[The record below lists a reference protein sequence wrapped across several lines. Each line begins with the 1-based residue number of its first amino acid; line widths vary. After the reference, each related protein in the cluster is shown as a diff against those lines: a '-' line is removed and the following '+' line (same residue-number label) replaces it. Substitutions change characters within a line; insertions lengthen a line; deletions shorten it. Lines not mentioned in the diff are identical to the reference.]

1 MSPSKSWPAQ
11 PAVPWPLLSSPM
23 DGTGR
28 QGELPTDL
36 GHSDPL
42 TWAPGQVN
50 NVTYRFCFLCFLFF
64 FSFPS
69 SIHLTALLISD
80 RKYTRYRQSIDLS
93 ASTFLPLCPLSK
105 HLLNFHYISICSV
118 YLSIF
123 FKNHS
128 CIYSTSIV
136 YTYVFCLSSQVPTE
150 SICMK
155 QCFARVRYSINYLAT
170 YLSNHLSTYLSIY
183 LSTYLSI
190 HLSICVLIY
199 LPSLFPYRSLEKNGV
214 SIM

>member
-1 MSPSKSWPAQ
+1 MSPSKSWLAQ
-11 PAVPWPLLSSPM
+11 PAVPWALLSSPM

-28 QGELPTDL
+28 QGVLPTDL

-50 NVTYRFCFLCFLFF
+50 NVTYRFCSLCF

-93 ASTFLPLCPLSK
+93 ASTFLTLCPLFK

-118 YLSIF
+118 YLSIRL
-123 FKNHS
+123 KNHS
-128 CIYSTSIV
+128 CIYSTSI
-136 YTYVFCLSSQVPTE
+136 
-150 SICMK
+150 I
-155 QCFARVRYSINYLAT
+155 YL
-170 YLSNHLSTYLSIY
+170 LIVLSIF
-183 LSTYLSI
+183 LS
-190 HLSICVLIY
+190 V
-199 LPSLFPYRSLEKNGV
+199 
-214 SIM
+214 